1 MRPDNSIIS
10 EPRLHYHVI
19 AKDIRDSIATY
30 IGNQFNGNRLID
42 NQLSFFLELIIVTVI
57 TLNPE
62 LLFVTHVMSNPRDN
76 KVDI

>member
-1 MRPDNSIIS
+1 MRSDNSIILVL
-10 EPRLHYHVI
+10 RLHYHVI
-19 AKDIRDSIATY
+19 AKDVRDSIATY

-57 TLNPE
+57 ILIQNSC
-62 LLFVTHVMSNPRDN
+62 THAISRLRD